1 MEMTAI
7 PLLADAV
14 PMLHREVLHL
24 HLFHKDLVITAWKL
38 IGYLGTGI
46 FASRWF
52 VQMYA
57 SRKQGKVTMPRTFWV
72 MSVMGSSLLLAYFI
86 FGKNDS
92 VGVLSNLFPAFV
104 SFYNLILD
112 VKHARRG
119 DD

>member
-1 MEMTAI
+1 M
-7 PLLADAV
+7 PFSLLADAV
-14 PMLHREVLHL
+14 SPLHRELLHIT
-24 HLFHKDLVITAWKL
+24 LFHKELVVTAWKL

-52 VQMYA
+52 VQLYA
-57 SRKQGKVTMPRTFWV
+57 SRKQGKVTMPRAFWV

-112 VKHARRG
+112 VRHARNG
-119 DD
+119 EA